1 MAASRVRQRPFRE
14 PLGGNKAHAATA
26 LLTRAAAAL
35 FSYSKRQSNSYFASR
50 YFADLRAPF
59 RVRRT
64 IDKGGRRLHWGG
76 AKLRRMVLLS
86 IRLFLS
92 LLAIVS
98 STALRAEAAAPAGAI
113 AMHGEPALSPGFPH
127 LPYANPDAPKGG
139 RLDLAYLGAFDSVN
153 PYNVKSLTTA
163 QGLIGNVYQ
172 SLMMRSA
179 DEPFTLY
186 GLIAKS
192 LETDDARD
200 KIVFHLDPAAHFSD
214 GVPITAADVLFT
226 FNLLREKGRPQ
237 TRAAF
242 SLVRH
247 ADAPDDHTVRF
258 DLAGAND
265 RELPMILALMPVLS
279 RAHTDATHFEDQT
292 LQIPV
297 ASGPYRIAEVKPG
310 ERLVLERD
318 PNYWGRNL
326 PISHGLY
333 NFDTIRI
340 DYFRDS
346 TAMFEAFKAGLIDY
360 RVEDDVTRWRSE
372 YDFPAAEDGHVVKA
386 AIANDLPKGVSGFA
400 FNTRREKFAD
410 PRVREALASMF
421 DFEWINAN
429 LYASAYKRS
438 EGFFDGSELSS
449 IGRPASERER
459 ALLKP
464 FPGAVREDVMEGTW
478 RAPVSDGSGRDRSIA
493 RRAIEELKSAGYAL
507 KDGRLVDRK
516 GVPFAFE
523 ILVKNREEERLAL
536 AYARNLSRVGVDAE
550 VRLVDDVQFH
560 RRRTRFDFD
569 MMLGTWTA
577 SPSPGNEQRGR
588 WGSAAASAE
597 GAYNL
602 SGVASPA
609 VDAMIAALL
618 AAKSNEDFVAAV
630 RALDRILISG
640 FYIVPLYYAPDQW
653 IAYWSKLGRPD
664 KIPLFGVDLAAWWM
678 KAR

>member
-1 MAASRVRQRPFRE
+1 MICLP
-14 PLGGNKAHAATA
+14 
-26 LLTRAAAAL
+26 
-35 FSYSKRQSNSYFASR
+35 
-50 YFADLRAPF
+50 
-59 RVRRT
+59 
-64 IDKGGRRLHWGG
+64 
-76 AKLRRMVLLS
+76 
-86 IRLFLS
+86 IRLLLS
-92 LLAIVS
+92 LLAIIAA
-98 STALRAEAAAPAGAI
+98 TAGRAEIAAPVGAI
-113 AMHGEPALSPGFPH
+113 AMHGEPALKPGFAH

-139 RLDLAYLGAFDSVN
+139 RLNLAFLGAFDSLN

-179 DEPFTLY
+179 DDPFTLY
-186 GLIAKS
+186 GLVAKS
-192 LETDDARD
+192 LETDDERD
-200 KIVFHLDPAAHFSD
+200 RIVFHLDPAAHYSD
-214 GVPITAADVLFT
+214 GSPITSADVLFS
-226 FNLLREKGRPQ
+226 FNLLKEKGRPQ

-242 SLVRH
+242 SLVKK
-247 ADAPDDHTVRF
+247 ADAPDEHTVRF
-258 DLAGAND
+258 DLSGAND

-279 RAHTDATHFEDQT
+279 RVHTDAAHFEDQT

-297 ASGPYRIAEVKPG
+297 ASGPYRIAEVRPG

-318 PNYWGRNL
+318 PNYWGRDL
-326 PISHGLY
+326 PVSRGLY

-340 DYFRDS
+340 DYFRDA

-360 RVEDDVTRWRSE
+360 RAEDDVTRWRKE
-372 YDFPAAEDGHVVKA
+372 YDFPAAEDGKVVKA
-386 AIANDLPKGVSGFA
+386 AIRNDLPKGVSGFA
-400 FNTRREKFAD
+400 FNTRRAKFVD
-410 PRVREALASMF
+410 PRVREALAAMF
-421 DFEWINAN
+421 DFEWIDAN
-429 LYASAYKRS
+429 LYAGAYTRS
-438 EGFFDGSELSS
+438 QGFFDDSELSS

-464 FPGAVREDVMEGTW
+464 FPGVVREDVMEGRW
-478 RAPVSDGSGRDRSIA
+478 RAPVSDGSGRDRTIA
-493 RRAIEELKSAGYAL
+493 RRAIEELESAGYSL
-507 KDGRLVDRK
+507 KDGRLVDRNSL
-516 GVPFAFE
+516 PFAFE

-536 AYARNLSRVGVDAE
+536 AYARNLARIGVSAD

-569 MMLGTWTA
+569 MMLGTWAA

-588 WGSAAASAE
+588 WGSASAKAE

-602 SGVASPA
+602 AGVASPA

-664 KIPLFGVDLAAWWM
+664 KIPLFGVDLSAWWS
-678 KAR
+678 KKP